1 MVELLFVTVVIVL
14 MWMSMVRFV
23 IDLMVISLFIMVII
37 VIVIVVEYCFIFIC
51 NDWVIVKIHR
61 YCRLMSIKTIQ
72 YNKFP
77 LYLKSHKTQS
87 LT

>member
-37 VIVIVVEYCFIFIC
+37 AIVVEYCFIFIC

>member
-1 MVELLFVTVVIVL
+1 MAELLLVIVL

-37 VIVIVVEYCFIFIC
+37 VIVVEYCFIFIC
-51 NDWVIVKIHR
+51 NDWAVVKILR
-61 YCRLMSIKTIQ
+61 YCRLMSIQTIQ

-77 LYLKSHKTQS
+77 LYPKSHRKQS
-87 LT
+87 LR